1 MNVARGTFQVTL
13 VPGSSEL
20 GGAVH
25 RFEITKTFHG
35 DLSGTS
41 TGVMLS
47 AGDPQSGEAGYVAV
61 EVVNAA
67 LTGRAG
73 RFAMQQFGT
82 MHDGTQNLYYE
93 IVPGSGSGELVT
105 ITGRLLLTIDA
116 EGTHHYEIEYSV

>member
-61 EVVNAA
+61 EVVDAA

-73 RFAMQQFGT
+73 RFALQQFGT
-82 MHDGTQNLYYE
+82 MHDGAQTLYYE
-93 IVPGSGSGELVT
+93 IVPGSGSGELAT

-116 EGTHHYEIEYSV
+116 EGTHHYELEYSV